1 MQTREF
7 AHMFNAKT
15 THHFVQPRESVRST
29 PGIHTIPNGISHDVS
44 ACPRITMQ
52 FRMTFRMTLRMTFLN
67 DGKHNDISHDVGY
80 LCKGIIYYCLSLT
93 IQRHAKYQCV
103 FQYTQTSC
111 ETSCETSCAISF
123 VFVHMRK
130 RHANLQMVSRR
141 FREPKAPIHVGA
153 EILQNHAQTWGR
165 RNSAIASFAFKP
177 FVVQMQCL
185 VNLCQ
190 I

>member
-1 MQTREF
+1 MISLSGKMLRG
-7 AHMFNAKT
+7 KT
-15 THHFVQPRESVRST
+15 HYPPRLWAEMSSPCRD
-29 PGIHTIPNGISHDVS
+29 PYNPLLDLARRARITINYHAISHDVPHDV
-44 ACPRITMQ
+44 AHDV
-52 FRMTFRMTLRMTFLN
+52 FN

-141 FREPKAPIHVGA
+141 FREPTAPIHAGA
-153 EILQNHAQTWGR
+153 EILPNHAQT
-165 RNSAIASFAFKP
+165 
-177 FVVQMQCL
+177 
-185 VNLCQ
+185 
-190 I
+190 